1 MDIKSHQ
8 EHSNIP
14 HPVITRGNE
23 QQDEGCGLARS
34 QMRPPDVW
42 YPTGGFFAFMVTEG
56 KAIGST
62 IRKVVRAQL
71 RTQASEQWK
80 QRKVQGHVVN
90 QAHEVFGPTLDMK
103 LFTQVPV
110 PTSCKHWMLH
120 TDHSD
125 GVDLSRFLYRC
136 VRAVGGSWTESL
148 KSDTELARL
157 ALQWAEAN
165 HLESMRTCP
174 LCCVSAGTPRHTV
187 MTCAGTRH
195 PTNLLRTDM
204 EALLGQLT
212 DQEQLLQD
220 ASVWRRTCRQ
230 QGRAHLIPEPS
241 VQDSSTWPILAAW
254 RWLVTLPGR
263 EAQLSQ
269 DVGGHSS
276 AAVIQERGWD
286 LGHRAVLPAGLGHS
300 LSRLLPERVPNDT
313 EEFAVWRHTEQTTRE
328 AELQQRRHDRIRP
341 AVKCVSLLLLGIRRI
356 RVEYAR
362 RIHAWKQLQLTMEQ
376 LRIPEVLQVPPDVED
391 GRLPSILDAWFAT
404 PRGLTTARE
413 LRWLVPSLS
422 VLAARIKAEVP
433 ACRLSS
439 HSIRV
444 CAASHRIPIA
454 VHGQPNWVDKWP
466 SFPEMQI
473 SLRSPCT
480 CLSAPPVS
488 ISCCWTC
495 GGVQLPPAAPPRMCP
510 FCRRTNG
517 GNQCRN
523 CGCSI
528 HFMGQCIW
536 NRGANRCYQEG
547 ALDAISLCPDCWGVW
562 RAALEALPRRPARPH
577 LPPGHLLTHLTQLGQ
592 QRHAGAGAKYLLCS
606 DGRPATGSE
615 MVLEGPS
622 PRLDCL
628 PCPPAASRKEPCCGG
643 QRS

>member
-1 MDIKSHQ
+1 
-8 EHSNIP
+8 
-14 HPVITRGNE
+14 
-23 QQDEGCGLARS
+23 
-34 QMRPPDVW
+34 
-42 YPTGGFFAFMVTEG
+42 
-56 KAIGST
+56 
-62 IRKVVRAQL
+62 
-71 RTQASEQWK
+71 
-80 QRKVQGHVVN
+80 
-90 QAHEVFGPTLDMK
+90 
-103 LFTQVPV
+103 
-110 PTSCKHWMLH
+110 
-120 TDHSD
+120 
-125 GVDLSRFLYRC
+125 
-136 VRAVGGSWTESL
+136 
-148 KSDTELARL
+148 
-157 ALQWAEAN
+157 
-165 HLESMRTCP
+165 
-174 LCCVSAGTPRHTV
+174 
-187 MTCAGTRH
+187 
-195 PTNLLRTDM
+195 
-204 EALLGQLT
+204 
-212 DQEQLLQD
+212 
-220 ASVWRRTCRQ
+220 
-230 QGRAHLIPEPS
+230 
-241 VQDSSTWPILAAW
+241 
-254 RWLVTLPGR
+254 
-263 EAQLSQ
+263 
-269 DVGGHSS
+269 
-276 AAVIQERGWD
+276 
-286 LGHRAVLPAGLGHS
+286 
-300 LSRLLPERVPNDT
+300 
-313 EEFAVWRHTEQTTRE
+313 
-328 AELQQRRHDRIRP
+328 
-341 AVKCVSLLLLGIRRI
+341 
-356 RVEYAR
+356 
-362 RIHAWKQLQLTMEQ
+362 MEQ